1 MVFSYILLHFGFW
14 MFFDILHVGFF
25 PVKSAPAKK
34 SISDPPRRCYG
45 VVWGLEWHVARRR
58 RRDRVKFLPGGGEG
72 TSFVVCLLVGSK
84 SWWRKMLENQNLEF
98 WHSFFLAISNGF
110 FQKKTLRHLA
120 HFLWNGYELGL
131 DWDLWLGFPWILCL
145 KTAPDIPL
153 IADKHDRT
161 WILEFS
167 QGDVVIDVCIWKNC
181 SYWNRPCGIQN
192 TNGFKSTSKCG
203 LECFCRVD
211 SW

>member
-25 PVKSAPAKK
+25 PVKSDPAKK
-34 SISDPPRRCYG
+34 SISALPVGAMEWSEAWSGMSQEG
-45 VVWGLEWHVARRR
+45 VDGTGSSSCR
-58 RRDRVKFLPGGGEG
+58 GGGEG

-161 WILEFS
+161 WILEFQPGWCCHWRLYLEELFLLES
-167 QGDVVIDVCIWKNC
+167 
-181 SYWNRPCGIQN
+181 SMWNSKHERIQ
-192 TNGFKSTSKCG
+192 KHQQM
-203 LECFCRVD
+203 RVRMLL
-211 SW
+211 